1 MTLTLDGIDGVRAAT
16 GTDLDPGPWF
26 EIDQPRISSFADV
39 TEDWQWIH
47 VDTERAADSDLGSTI
62 AHGYLTLS
70 LIPRLSSDVFTFA
83 SIGRALNYGLD
94 KVRFLSPVRPG
105 DRVRARARIVSAED
119 SGPGVLARV
128 RYTIEIEDQE
138 RPACVVEALML
149 ILPAAD

>member
-16 GTDLDPGPWF
+16 GTDLGPGPWF

-47 VDTERAADSDLGSTI
+47 VDTERAAGSDLGSTI

-70 LIPRLSSDVFTFA
+70 LIPRLSSDMFTFA

-105 DRVRARARIVSAED
+105 DRIRARATIVSADD
-119 SGPGVLARV
+119 SGAGVLARV

-149 ILPAAD
+149 VLPAAD

>member
-26 EIDQPRISSFADV
+26 EIDQARITSFADV

-47 VDTERAADSDLGSTI
+47 VDTERAAGSDLGGTI

-70 LIPRLSSDVFTFA
+70 LVPRLSNDVFTFA
-83 SIGRALNYGLD
+83 NIGRALNYGLD

-105 DRVRARARIVSAED
+105 DRVRARATIASADD

-149 ILPAAD
+149 VLPAAD